1 MSDALEFKSSQLSL
15 TLVRIH
21 ASDMA
26 AIGELLTTKLAKAGK
41 FLRGAPVVVDPVC
54 GLSSVQLAQLLELLR
69 QHQLTPVG
77 IRTKDA
83 HLVDYAEMCGLAVF
97 KPGAAAD
104 KSQEAAT
111 STSAE
116 SAATSSK
123 AQSVAESSAVQSSSV
138 VADAGTLRDKSEP
151 SVQKALRIPSLRSGQ
166 FEKHLLNDVIVEG
179 GINSGAELFVGGNI
193 TVLGAVRGRIHAG
206 AAGDKT
212 VRIIAKNFNPEL
224 VSIAGI
230 FLLADDIPPLVKQ
243 GWVEIYLEQNSLKF
257 QPLD

>member
-21 ASDMA
+21 ASDMT

-41 FLRGAPVVVDPVC
+41 FLRGAPVVVDPLC

-97 KPGAAAD
+97 KPSAVSEKNTEATAA
-104 KSQEAAT
+104 SNTTESPAAV
-111 STSAE
+111 
-116 SAATSSK
+116 
-123 AQSVAESSAVQSSSV
+123 VAESVSAKSTPASTDTS
-138 VADAGTLRDKSEP
+138 GTLTEKEAP

-166 FEKHLLNDVIVEG
+166 FEKHLFNDVIVEG

-193 TVLGAVRGRIHAG
+193 TVLGAVRGRLHAG
-206 AAGDKT
+206 AAGDRSA
-212 VRIIAKNFNPEL
+212 RIIAKNFNPEL

-230 FLLADDIPPLVKQ
+230 FLLADDIPQLVKQ
-243 GWVEIYLEQNSLKF
+243 GWVEIYLEQNILKF
-257 QPLD
+257 KTLD

>member
-21 ASDMA
+21 ASDMT

-41 FLRGAPVVVDPVC
+41 FLRGAPVVVDPLC

-97 KPGAAAD
+97 KPSAVGEKNSEATTATNTTEAP
-104 KSQEAAT
+104 AAT
-111 STSAE
+111 
-116 SAATSSK
+116 
-123 AQSVAESSAVQSSSV
+123 VAESVSAQSTPSNSDSGSLTEKE
-138 VADAGTLRDKSEP
+138 AP

-193 TVLGAVRGRIHAG
+193 TVLGAVRGRLHAG
-206 AAGDKT
+206 AAGDRT
-212 VRIIAKNFNPEL
+212 ARIIAKNFNPEL

-230 FLLADDIPPLVKQ
+230 FLLADDIPQLVKQ

-257 QPLD
+257 KTLD

>member
-21 ASDMA
+21 ASDMS
-26 AIGELLTTKLAKAGK
+26 AIGELLSTKLAKASK
-41 FLRGAPVVVDPVC
+41 FLRGAPVVVDPLC

-83 HLVDYAEMCGLAVF
+83 HLVDYAEMCGLAIF
-97 KPGAAAD
+97 KPSAVGE
-104 KSQEAAT
+104 KNSEATTAT
-111 STSAE
+111 NTTE
-116 SAATSSK
+116 SPAVP
-123 AQSVAESSAVQSSSV
+123 VAESVSDQSTQSNRSSGSLTEKEV
-138 VADAGTLRDKSEP
+138 P
-151 SVQKALRIPSLRSGQ
+151 IVQKALRIPSLRSGQ

-193 TVLGAVRGRIHAG
+193 TVLGSVRGRLHAG
-206 AAGDKT
+206 AAGDRT
-212 VRIIAKNFNPEL
+212 ARIIAKNFNPEL

-230 FLLADDIPPLVKQ
+230 FLLADDIPQLVKQ

-257 QPLD
+257 KTLD

>member
-41 FLRGAPVVVDPVC
+41 FLRGAPVVVDPLC

-97 KPGAAAD
+97 KP
-104 KSQEAAT
+104 
-111 STSAE
+111 
-116 SAATSSK
+116 SAATEKPTETAK
-123 AQSVAESSAVQSSSV
+123 AEDNAVSQSPAATQTAVANKAASVSADS
-138 VADAGTLRDKSEP
+138 GTLTEKSAP
-151 SVQKALRIPSLRSGQ
+151 SLQKALRIPSLRSGQ
-166 FEKHLLNDVIVEG
+166 FEKHLMHDVVVEG

-206 AAGDKT
+206 AAGDRSA
-212 VRIIAKNFNPEL
+212 RIIAKNFNPEL
-224 VSIAGI
+224 VSIAGV
-230 FLLADDIPPLVKQ
+230 FLLADDVPQLFKQ

-257 QPLD
+257 HLLD

>member
-21 ASDMA
+21 ASDMT

-41 FLRGAPVVVDPVC
+41 FLRGAPVVVDPLC

-97 KPGAAAD
+97 KPSAVSEKNSEATTATNTTESPAAP
-104 KSQEAAT
+104 
-111 STSAE
+111 
-116 SAATSSK
+116 
-123 AQSVAESSAVQSSSV
+123 VAESVSAQSTPAS
-138 VADAGTLRDKSEP
+138 RDSGSLTEKEAP

-166 FEKHLLNDVIVEG
+166 FEKHLFNDVIVEG

-193 TVLGAVRGRIHAG
+193 TVLGAVRGRLHAG
-206 AAGDKT
+206 AAGDRSA
-212 VRIIAKNFNPEL
+212 RIIAKNFNPEL

-230 FLLADDIPPLVKQ
+230 FLLADDIPQLVKQ

-257 QPLD
+257 KTLD

>member
-21 ASDMA
+21 ASDMTA
-26 AIGELLTTKLAKAGK
+26 VGELLTTKLAKAGK
-41 FLRGAPVVVDPVC
+41 FLRGAPVVVDPLC

-69 QHQLTPVG
+69 QNQLTPVG

-97 KPGAAAD
+97 KPSAVNEKNTEAAA
-104 KSQEAAT
+104 SANTTESPAA
-111 STSAE
+111 
-116 SAATSSK
+116 
-123 AQSVAESSAVQSSSV
+123 SVAESMSAKSTPASTNSNV
-138 VADAGTLRDKSEP
+138 TLTEKEAP

-179 GINSGAELFVGGNI
+179 GVNSGAELFVGGNI
-193 TVLGAVRGRIHAG
+193 TVLGLVRGRIHAG
-206 AAGDKT
+206 AAGDRLA
-212 VRIIAKNFNPEL
+212 RIIAKNFNPEL

-230 FLLADDIPPLVKQ
+230 FLLADDIPQLVKQ

-257 QPLD
+257 KTLD

>member
-21 ASDMA
+21 ASDMT

-41 FLRGAPVVVDPVC
+41 FLRGAPVVVDPLC

-97 KPGAAAD
+97 KPSAVSE
-104 KSQEAAT
+104 KNTEAAT
-111 STSAE
+111 ASGTTE
-116 SAATSSK
+116 SPTTV
-123 AQSVAESSAVQSSSV
+123 VAEPVSTKSTPASSDSGSLTEKEA
-138 VADAGTLRDKSEP
+138 P
-151 SVQKALRIPSLRSGQ
+151 SLQKALRIPSLRSGQ
-166 FEKHLLNDVIVEG
+166 FEKHLFNDVIVEG

-193 TVLGAVRGRIHAG
+193 TVLGAVRGRLHAG
-206 AAGDKT
+206 AAGDRSA
-212 VRIIAKNFNPEL
+212 RIIAKNFNPEL

-230 FLLADDIPPLVKQ
+230 FLLADDIPQLVKQ

-257 QPLD
+257 KTLD

>member
-21 ASDMA
+21 ASDMT

-41 FLRGAPVVVDPVC
+41 FLRGAPVVVDPLC

-77 IRTKDA
+77 VRTKDA

-97 KPGAAAD
+97 KPSAVGEKNSEVAAA
-104 KSQEAAT
+104 SNPTELPAVA
-111 STSAE
+111 
-116 SAATSSK
+116 
-123 AQSVAESSAVQSSSV
+123 VAESVPAKHTSASSDSG
-138 VADAGTLRDKSEP
+138 ALIEKETT

-193 TVLGAVRGRIHAG
+193 TVLGAVRGRLHAG
-206 AAGDKT
+206 AAGDKSA
-212 VRIIAKNFNPEL
+212 RIIAKNFNPEL

-230 FLLADDIPPLVKQ
+230 FLLADDIPQLVKQ

-257 QPLD
+257 KTLD

>member
-21 ASDMA
+21 ASDMT
-26 AIGELLTTKLAKAGK
+26 AIAELLTTKLAKAGK
-41 FLRGAPVVVDPVC
+41 FLRGAPVVVDPLC

-97 KPGAAAD
+97 KPSAVGEKNSEATTGTNTTESPAAP
-104 KSQEAAT
+104 
-111 STSAE
+111 
-116 SAATSSK
+116 
-123 AQSVAESSAVQSSSV
+123 VAESVSAQSLPAS
-138 VADAGTLRDKSEP
+138 RDSGSLTEKEAP

-166 FEKHLLNDVIVEG
+166 FEKHLFNDVIVEG

-193 TVLGAVRGRIHAG
+193 TVLGAVRGRLHAG
-206 AAGDKT
+206 AAGDRT
-212 VRIIAKNFNPEL
+212 ARIIAKNLNPEL

-230 FLLADDIPPLVKQ
+230 FLLADDIPQLVKQ

-257 QPLD
+257 KTLD

>member
-21 ASDMA
+21 ASDMT

-41 FLRGAPVVVDPVC
+41 FLRGAPVVVDPLC

-97 KPGAAAD
+97 KPSAVGEKNSEATTATNTTEAP
-104 KSQEAAT
+104 AAT
-111 STSAE
+111 
-116 SAATSSK
+116 
-123 AQSVAESSAVQSSSV
+123 VAESVSAQSTPSNSDSGSLTEKE
-138 VADAGTLRDKSEP
+138 AP

-166 FEKHLLNDVIVEG
+166 FEKHLFNDVIVEG

-193 TVLGAVRGRIHAG
+193 TVLGAVRGRLHAG
-206 AAGDKT
+206 AAGDRT
-212 VRIIAKNFNPEL
+212 ARIIAKNFNPEL

-230 FLLADDIPPLVKQ
+230 FLLADDIPQLVKQ

-257 QPLD
+257 KTLD